1 MTHIGGNELV
11 YYTDNN
17 NNVYSGGFNVNS
29 IIKKQGGSP
38 IMTLN
43 NPGQSGGNVSDIF
56 NNLAVP
62 NWALSYPSFLGGKDR
77 EKETEE
83 NEVISEDLHEKL
95 LSIIRVNDKNEKI
108 KSKTKKRVRLSNKKS
123 KKVKHIKRE

>member
-1 MTHIGGNELV
+1 MSHIDGNELV
-11 YYTDNN
+11 YYTDN

-62 NWALSYPSFLGGKDR
+62 NWALSYSFLGGKDR
-77 EKETEE
+77 EADD

-95 LSIIRVNDKNEKI
+95 LSMIRVNEKKEKN
-108 KSKTKKRVRLSNKKS
+108 KSKKRVRLSNKKS
-123 KKVKHIKRE
+123 KKAKDV

>member
-1 MTHIGGNELV
+1 MSHIDGNELV
-11 YYTDNN
+11 YYTDN

-62 NWALSYPSFLGGKDR
+62 NWAL
-77 EKETEE
+77 
-83 NEVISEDLHEKL
+83 
-95 LSIIRVNDKNEKI
+95 
-108 KSKTKKRVRLSNKKS
+108 
-123 KKVKHIKRE
+123 

>member
-1 MTHIGGNELV
+1 MSHIDGNELV
-11 YYTDNN
+11 YYTDN

-62 NWALSYPSFLGGKDR
+62 NWALSYSFLGGKDR
-77 EKETEE
+77 EAEE

-95 LSIIRVNDKNEKI
+95 LSMIRVNEK
-108 KSKTKKRVRLSNKKS
+108 KEKPKTKKRVRISNKKS
-123 KKVKHIKRE
+123 KKCKNGI